1 MSRIYTLCIYDEKD
15 ILIKA
20 CCTYNSMERCK
31 KLLEDNFK
39 DAEKAIIFGKEQDG
53 SCSAWDAK
61 KLKGKRWENRKG
73 W

>member
-39 DAEKAIIFGKEQDG
+39 DADERCNKLDDIFSVFGYSE
-53 SCSAWDAK
+53 SI
-61 KLKGKRWENRKG
+61 
-73 W
+73 